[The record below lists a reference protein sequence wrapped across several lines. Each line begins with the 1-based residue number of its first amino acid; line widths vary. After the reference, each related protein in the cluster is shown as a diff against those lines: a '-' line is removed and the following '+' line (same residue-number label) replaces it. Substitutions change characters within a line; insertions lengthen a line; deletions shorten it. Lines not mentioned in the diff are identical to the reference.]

1 VPIEKRKE
9 LTDERFMPTLV
20 VQPFVAC
27 LKMLVSKGADPNMR
41 IQKLKRFRDLDE
53 EQRKLLLVQEAQ
65 VANGQVRGQAKK
77 EERVLKR
84 DEILRRQR
92 NEERNKKE
100 KATKKTQY

>member
-1 VPIEKRKE
+1 
-9 LTDERFMPTLV
+9 MPALV

-65 VANGQVRGQAKK
+65 GANGQVRGHAKK
-77 EERVLKR
+77 EERALKR
-84 DEILRRQR
+84 DEILLRQR
-92 NEERNKKE
+92 HEATNKKE
-100 KATKKTQY
+100 AAKKKVK

>member
-1 VPIEKRKE
+1 
-9 LTDERFMPTLV
+9 
-20 VQPFVAC
+20 
-27 LKMLVSKGADPNMR
+27 MR

-65 VANGQVRGQAKK
+65 VANGQVQGQAKK

-92 NEERNKKE
+92 NEERNNKNE